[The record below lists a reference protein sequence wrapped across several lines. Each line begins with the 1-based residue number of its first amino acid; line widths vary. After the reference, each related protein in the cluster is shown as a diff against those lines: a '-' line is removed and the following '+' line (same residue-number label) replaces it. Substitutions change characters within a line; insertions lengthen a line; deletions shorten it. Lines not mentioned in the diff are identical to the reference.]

1 MSGSS
6 LTAKVAIIEASLER
20 RECLLSLSLDAGE
33 RDPSDGYEDRRLAAD
48 AVSLD
53 EVQAGRAIWATRAA
67 FGNAV
72 ASTMNASTSREISG
86 AIEATRVVGRCAFP
100 ARM

>member
-53 EVQAGRAIWATRAA
+53 EVQAGRANLGDAGGVRERGRLHDERLDVE
-67 FGNAV
+67 GNL
-72 ASTMNASTSREISG
+72 
-86 AIEATRVVGRCAFP
+86 RCHRGD
-100 ARM
+100 ARRR